1 MEWEKQAESILNA
14 WAAAAQEGD
23 EAARLA
29 LLRQFEPLIRSTA
42 AWLWR
47 GVIRSRLTDV
57 YEQEDLTQETRRLFL
72 ELVQEH
78 TLRRGRSFTPFMVT
92 MLRWRARNFL
102 ARAQRRRGPGAR
114 QSIDDEWTLEQAT
127 RLRHAVFPDPAAV
140 VAQRTELLAAMQQ
153 LTLRQRRLLYLRY
166 WHDVPVARLAA
177 AWGVSQ
183 QAIQQ
188 ALQRAHRSLHR
199 RLAADTAPQAA
210 PAPVPELVA
219 SGRGPTHQ
227 PLSYGSSNVPG
238 R

>member
-1 MEWEKQAESILNA
+1 MEWEKQAESTLND

-23 EAARLA
+23 EAARLV
-29 LLRQFEPLIRSTA
+29 LLRQFEPLIRGTA

-47 GVIRSRLTDV
+47 GVIRSRLTDI
-57 YEQEDLTQETRRLFL
+57 YEQEDLTQETKRLFL

-78 TLRRGRSFTPFMVT
+78 TLRRGRSFTPFIVT

-102 ARAQRRRGPGAR
+102 SRAQRRRGPGAR
-114 QSIDDEWTLEQAT
+114 HSIDDEWTLEQAA
-127 RLRHAVFPDPAAV
+127 RLGRALFPDPAV
-140 VAQRTELLAAMQQ
+140 VAAQRTELLAAMQQ
-153 LTLRQRRLLYLRY
+153 LTLRQRRLLYLHY

-199 RLAADTAPQAA
+199 RLATDTAPQAA
-210 PAPVPELVA
+210 SAPVPELVA

>member
-1 MEWEKQAESILNA
+1 MEWERQAESTLNA

-29 LLRQFEPLIRSTA
+29 LLRQFDPLIQSTA

-47 GVIRSRLTDV
+47 GVTRSRLTNL
-57 YEQEDLTQETRRLFL
+57 YERADLTQETKRLFL

-78 TLRRGRSFTPFMVT
+78 TPRRGRSFTPFIVT

-102 ARAQRRRGPGAR
+102 SRAQRRRTPGRR
-114 QSIDDEWTLEQAT
+114 QRIDDEETLEKVAQ
-127 RLRHAVFPDPAAV
+127 LGHALFPDPAALGL
-140 VAQRTELLAAMQQ
+140 QRAELLAAMQQ
-153 LTLRQRRLLYLRY
+153 LTLRQRRLLYLHY

-183 QAIQQ
+183 QAIRQ

-199 RLAADTAPQAA
+199 RLAADTAPPSA

>member
-1 MEWEKQAESILNA
+1 MEWERQAESTLNA

-29 LLRQFEPLIRSTA
+29 LLRQFDPLIQSTA

-47 GVIRSRLTDV
+47 GVTRSRLTNL
-57 YEQEDLTQETRRLFL
+57 YERADLTQETKRLFL
-72 ELVQEH
+72 ELVHEH
-78 TLRRGRSFTPFMVT
+78 TLRRGRSFTPFIVT

-102 ARAQRRRGPGAR
+102 SRAQRRRTPGRR
-114 QSIDDEWTLEQAT
+114 QRIDDEETLEKVAQ
-127 RLRHAVFPDPAAV
+127 LGHALFPDPAAV

-153 LTLRQRRLLYLRY
+153 LTLRQRRLLYLHY

-183 QAIQQ
+183 QAIRQ

-199 RLAADTAPQAA
+199 RLAADTAP

-227 PLSYGSSNVPG
+227 PLSYGSSNVPC